1 MIIGNGLIARSFI
14 DFKNQEDKVIFASG
28 VSNSLEENLLEYK
41 REENLLLNIIK
52 NNKNKKII
60 YFSTTSIFNI
70 KSIYT
75 NHKIKIEDIIK
86 TNAEKYC
93 IYRLPQIIGKGG
105 NKTNLINFLVKSIR
119 DTRNI
124 FIYPESLRSLL
135 DVEDLVHICQKTCDI
150 KDKNILNIAGI
161 EFVKIEEIINLI
173 SEKID
178 IKPILSFYRDR
189 QEYFNE
195 NSVEIDSAIKEL
207 NISSSNYTKKVIQK
221 YL

>member
-1 MIIGNGLIARSFI
+1 MITGNGLLARSFI
-14 DFKNQEDKVIFASG
+14 NFKNQEDKIIFASG
-28 VSNSLEENLLEYK
+28 VSNSLEKNFLEYK

-60 YFSTTSIFNI
+60 YFSTTSIFSI
-70 KSIYT
+70 KSTYT

-86 TNAEKYC
+86 NNAEKYC

-105 NKTNLINFLVKSIR
+105 NKANLINFLVKSIR

-135 DVEDLVHICQKTCDI
+135 DVEDLVSICQKTCDI

-161 EFVKIEEIINLI
+161 EFMKIEQIINLI

-178 IKPILSFYRDR
+178 IKPILSFHKDR

-195 NSVEIDSAIKEL
+195 NSVEIDLAIKEL
-207 NISSSNYTKKVIQK
+207 NISSFGYTKKVIQK